1 MKDWFFR
8 KQIWRDTQRYVAGCD
23 LCHRNNHRSGKPI
36 GLVQP
41 LPIAKGRWQRIGID
55 FITDL
60 PTSGYGHDCFV
71 MFVDH
76 IMKRAHRRASKKT
89 MEAAAFVR
97 IIVDDI
103 VRLHGVPQ
111 EAVSDRDVCFT
122 PEYWRVVARM
132 LQPKLVMSVAFHPE
146 PDGLSENSNKTG
158 VRYLRGFATHNQA
171 N

>member
-1 MKDWFFR
+1 
-8 KQIWRDTQRYVAGCD
+8 
-23 LCHRNNHRSGKPI
+23 
-36 GLVQP
+36 
-41 LPIAKGRWQRIGID
+41 
-55 FITDL
+55 
-60 PTSGYGHDCFV
+60 